1 MFKGFRDFI
10 MRGNVVDLAVAVIIG
25 AAFNQ
30 IVNSLVGDVLT
41 PLIGAIFGR
50 PDFSG
55 IALGPVLLGKFINAV
70 VNFFIVAVVIYFGIV
85 VPMQKLQERID
96 RKKLSS
102 LLPALPKKS
111 DSSGKFWRRLKI
123 NSCQLKQITDCRLG
137 VVGRSLSQSIE

>member
-30 IVNSLVGDVLT
+30 IVNSMVGDVLT

-55 IALGPVLLGKFINAV
+55 IVLGPIFLGKFVNAV

-85 VPMQKLQERID
+85 TPMQKLQQRLD
-96 RKKLSS
+96 RKKAAQPAPAPSEEVR
-102 LLPALPKKS
+102 LLTEILET
-111 DSSGKFWRRLKI
+111 LK
-123 NSCQLKQITDCRLG
+123 NK
-137 VVGRSLSQSIE
+137 

>member
-30 IVNSLVGDVLT
+30 IVNSMVGDVLT

-55 IALGPVLLGKFINAV
+55 IVLGPVFLGKFVNAV

-85 VPMQKLQERID
+85 APMQKLQQRLD
-96 RKKLSS
+96 RKKAAQPAPAPSEEVR
-102 LLPALPKKS
+102 LLTEILET
-111 DSSGKFWRRLKI
+111 LK
-123 NSCQLKQITDCRLG
+123 NK
-137 VVGRSLSQSIE
+137 

>member
-30 IVNSLVGDVLT
+30 IVNSMVGDVLT

-55 IALGPVLLGKFINAV
+55 IVIGPIFMGKFINAI
-70 VNFFIVAVVIYFGIV
+70 VNFLIVAIVIYFGIV
-85 VPMQKLQERID
+85 VPMKKLQERID
-96 RKKLSS
+96 KKKAAQPASAPSEEVRLLSEI
-102 LLPALPKKS
+102 LET
-111 DSSGKFWRRLKI
+111 LK
-123 NSCQLKQITDCRLG
+123 NK
-137 VVGRSLSQSIE
+137 

>member
-30 IVNSLVGDVLT
+30 IVNSMVGDVLA

-55 IALGPVLLGKFINAV
+55 IVIGPIFLANSSMPLLTF
-70 VNFFIVAVVIYFGIV
+70 
-85 VPMQKLQERID
+85 
-96 RKKLSS
+96 
-102 LLPALPKKS
+102 
-111 DSSGKFWRRLKI
+111 
-123 NSCQLKQITDCRLG
+123 
-137 VVGRSLSQSIE
+137 

>member
-30 IVNSLVGDVLT
+30 IVNSMVGDVLT

-55 IALGPVLLGKFINAV
+55 IVIGPIFLGKFINAI
-70 VNFFIVAVVIYFGIV
+70 VNFLIVAIVIYFGIV
-85 VPMQKLQERID
+85 VPMKKLQERID
-96 RKKLSS
+96 KKKAAQPASAPSEEVRLLSEI
-102 LLPALPKKS
+102 LET
-111 DSSGKFWRRLKI
+111 LK
-123 NSCQLKQITDCRLG
+123 NK
-137 VVGRSLSQSIE
+137 

>member
-30 IVNSLVGDVLT
+30 IVNSMVGDVLT

-55 IALGPVLLGKFINAV
+55 IVLGPILLGKFVNAV
-70 VNFFIVAVVIYFGIV
+70 VNFLIVAVVIYFGIV
-85 VPMQKLQERID
+85 VPMQKLQEMID
-96 RKKLSS
+96 RKKAVQPAPAPSEEVR
-102 LLPALPKKS
+102 LLGEILET
-111 DSSGKFWRRLKI
+111 LK
-123 NSCQLKQITDCRLG
+123 NK
-137 VVGRSLSQSIE
+137 

>member
-30 IVNSLVGDVLT
+30 IVNSMVGDVLT

-55 IALGPVLLGKFINAV
+55 IVIGPIFLGKFINAI
-70 VNFFIVAVVIYFGIV
+70 VNFLIVAIVIYFGIV
-85 VPMQKLQERID
+85 VPMKKRQERID
-96 RKKLSS
+96 KKKAAQPATAPSEEVRLLSEI
-102 LLPALPKKS
+102 LET
-111 DSSGKFWRRLKI
+111 LK
-123 NSCQLKQITDCRLG
+123 NK
-137 VVGRSLSQSIE
+137 

>member
-30 IVNSLVGDVLT
+30 IVNSMVGDVLT

-55 IALGPVLLGKFINAV
+55 IVIGPIFLGKFINAI
-70 VNFFIVAVVIYFGIV
+70 VNFLIVAIVIYFGIV
-85 VPMQKLQERID
+85 VPMKNC
-96 RKKLSS
+96 
-102 LLPALPKKS
+102 
-111 DSSGKFWRRLKI
+111 RR
-123 NSCQLKQITDCRLG
+123 
-137 VVGRSLSQSIE
+137 E

>member
-30 IVNSLVGDVLT
+30 IVNSMVGDVLT

-55 IALGPVLLGKFINAV
+55 IVLGPVFLGKFVNAV

-85 VPMQKLQERID
+85 TPMQKLQQRLD
-96 RKKLSS
+96 RKKAAQPAPAPSEEVR
-102 LLPALPKKS
+102 LLTEILET
-111 DSSGKFWRRLKI
+111 LK
-123 NSCQLKQITDCRLG
+123 NK
-137 VVGRSLSQSIE
+137 